1 MAAAFSG
8 GLAVALA
15 GELAAA
21 LAGEFGASP
30 RPGGTWLSSS
40 PGPSLSQ
47 GPNCGPRVNACYVII
62 PGGSDSHPPIATMD
76 PGEVAGQ
83 PVPVWPLRRRAR
95 NPVGPA
101 GRTSQLLRTAAAGS
115 CRRWPGRRNGETVK
129 QNISGVSP
137 RCFAD
142 KRPFRAICPNL
153 VEPFANRDMIAK
165 LFRPMRMNILRYKK
179 CFRDRRSRVP
189 FGVTPPGRVT
199 PKAAALASR
208 DA

>member
-1 MAAAFSG
+1 MAHVFPRAFP
-8 GLAVALA
+8 
-15 GELAAA
+15 
-21 LAGEFGASP
+21 FP
-30 RPGGTWLSSS
+30 
-40 PGPSLSQ
+40 